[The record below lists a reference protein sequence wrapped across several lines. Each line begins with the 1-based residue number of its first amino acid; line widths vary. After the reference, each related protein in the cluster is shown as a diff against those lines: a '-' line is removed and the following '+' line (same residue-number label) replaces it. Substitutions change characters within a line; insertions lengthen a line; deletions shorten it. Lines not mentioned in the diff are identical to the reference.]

1 MNKFMTSFLIPTI
14 VFIGIMFFGY
24 KGILYG
30 VSRIRQDPINQQYIT
45 IAERD
50 AEINCLARNIA
61 EEAGGENAE
70 GKVAVAQVTLNRVHS
85 GKFGNSV
92 CSVVYSHAQ
101 FSWTLTKPKALPFKD
116 KVVYNESVVV
126 AKKVLL
132 EGYTLPS
139 LTKATY
145 YHNFTVNPS
154 WNKNMKKVA
163 VIGHHIFYDATQG

>member
-1 MNKFMTSFLIPTI
+1 MNKFLNSF
-14 VFIGIMFFGY
+14 VFPSFVFLAVIFGAYTAVLYCY
-24 KGILYG
+24 KHIK
-30 VSRIRQDPINQQYIT
+30 SDPINQKYIT
-45 IAERD
+45 MQQRD
-50 AEINCLARNIA
+50 AELNCLARNVA

-70 GKVAVAQVTLNRVHS
+70 GKVAVAQVTLNRVRS
-85 GKFGNSV
+85 GKFGDSI

-101 FSWTLTKPKALPFKD
+101 FSWTLTKPKSLPFKD
-116 KVVYNESVVV
+116 KAVYNESVIV

-154 WNKNMKKVA
+154 WNKNMRKVA
-163 VIGHHIFYDATQG
+163 VIGHHIFYEG